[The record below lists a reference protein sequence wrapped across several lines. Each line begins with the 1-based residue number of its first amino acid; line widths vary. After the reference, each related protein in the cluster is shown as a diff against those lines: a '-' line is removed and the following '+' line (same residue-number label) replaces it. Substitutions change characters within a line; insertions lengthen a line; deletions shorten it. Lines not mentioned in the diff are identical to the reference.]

1 MWMAGACSREGNG
14 AILFGDLKDPYS
26 EIARQLALY
35 PATRFRANLIL
46 DTGVRY
52 RGLEGLAAS

>member
-14 AILFGDLKDPYS
+14 AILFGDLKDPSS

-35 PATRFRANLIL
+35 PAIRIRANLNL

-52 RGLEGLAAS
+52 RGVEE